1 MTKTNKTNEA
11 ESVKKLVWRIAWAL
25 FVLFAAGFSVLFTLM
40 LSANAQQD
48 LRSAE
53 QGTQLSGM
61 VSQTQLSQM
70 FAQVTTESRRERDVI
85 LSVVASNSEKA
96 EANSKQISK
105 VDSKVSK
112 ILGIVELL
120 VDKIREDDDD

>member
-1 MTKTNKTNEA
+1 LNA
-11 ESVKKLVWRIAWAL
+11 SAQQDVK
-25 FVLFAAGFSVLFTLM
+25 
-40 LSANAQQD
+40 NAQQD
-48 LRSAE
+48 
-53 QGTQLSGM
+53 TQLVSM
-61 VSQTQLSQM
+61 VGQAQLSQM

-120 VDKIREDDDD
+120 VDKIKDNDDD

>member
-1 MTKTNKTNEA
+1 MANNKTNEA
-11 ESVKKLVWRIAWAL
+11 ESVKKLVWMIAWAL
-25 FVLFAAGFSVLFTLM
+25 FVLGGAGFGVLFTLM
-40 LSANAQQD
+40 LNANAQQD

-96 EANSKQISK
+96 EANSTQIAQ

-120 VDKIREDDDD
+120 VDKIKDNDND

>member
-1 MTKTNKTNEA
+1 MAKNKTNEA
-11 ESVKKLVWRIAWAL
+11 ESVKKLVWMIAWAL
-25 FVLFAAGFSVLFTLM
+25 FVLGGAGFGVLFTLM
-40 LSANAQQD
+40 LNANAQQD

-120 VDKIREDDDD
+120 VDKIKDNDDD